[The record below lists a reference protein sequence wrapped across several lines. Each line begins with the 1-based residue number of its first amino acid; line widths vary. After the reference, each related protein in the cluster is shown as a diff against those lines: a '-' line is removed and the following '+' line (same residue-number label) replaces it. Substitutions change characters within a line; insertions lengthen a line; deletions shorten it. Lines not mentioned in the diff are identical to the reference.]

1 MEWKRHNVNS
11 EREIVHVLSVLSVIM
26 QGKCLIF
33 NQSSK
38 SCNTSFSLFFLEGPE
53 DADFQEEDQED
64 EFPNFQASTESRDKA
79 PLQPTDLSQ
88 QITDNTDTAAQSAQ
102 SSSEIGAN
110 IPADNTD
117 TASKSAQSSS
127 EIGAN
132 IPADNADNADTASLS
147 AQKDFEQSQHL
158 LDLPVK
164 CDVAPLQPQ
173 APLQPSTQENIR
185 DPLIGGTG
193 KANLSFELSGQEAS
207 ELRISQDFQ
216 PSVCPDDDDDNL
228 FNLAICPEGNKGNL
242 H

>member
-38 SCNTSFSLFFLEGPE
+38 SCKTSFSLFFLEGPE

-88 QITDNTDTAAQSAQ
+88 QITDNMDTAAQSAQ

-110 IPADNTD
+110 IPADN
-117 TASKSAQSSS
+117 A
-127 EIGAN
+127 
-132 IPADNADNADTASLS
+132 ADNADTASLS
-147 AQKDFEQSQHL
+147 AQKDFEQSQHP

-193 KANLSFELSGQEAS
+193 KAYLSFELSGQEAS

-216 PSVCPDDDDDNL
+216 PSVCPDDDDDKL